1 MRVVMAG
8 SSGFLGKALTGAL
21 RAEGHEVVRLVR
33 RAAEAPDEEQ
43 WDPHAARLDPAVV
56 EAADLVVNMAGRAT
70 AGNPHSKKWAREM
83 HSSRIATTDTLAR
96 AIAASTRKPAFLAQN
111 AVGYY
116 GDHGPEVIT
125 EESDSRGDSFL
136 TQVTRA
142 WQQATTP
149 AVDAGARVVVMRTAP
164 VLDRRS
170 APLQQLLLPFR
181 LGLGARLGDGQ
192 QSFAC
197 ISLRDWLSA
206 AVFLAEHDTAAGP
219 FNLCCPD
226 TPTNAEFTDALAAA
240 VGRKARLAAPVAIL
254 RKAAGPMAPELL
266 GSLNIRPEALEAL
279 GFEFADRD
287 VEAIFATALA

>member
-8 SSGFLGKALTGAL
+8 SSGFLGQALTGAL

-33 RAAEAPDEEQ
+33 RAAEGPDEEQ
-43 WDPHAARLDPAVV
+43 WDPYAARLDPAVV
-56 EAADLVVNMAGRAT
+56 EAADVVVNLAGRAT
-70 AGNPHSKKWAREM
+70 AGNPHSKRWAREM
-83 HSSRIATTDTLAR
+83 HSSRVSTTDTLAR

-142 WQQATTP
+142 WQHATTP

-164 VLDRRS
+164 VLHRQA

-181 LGLGARLGDGQ
+181 LGLGRPAGRRPAVLRL
-192 QSFAC
+192 
-197 ISLRDWLSA
+197 R
-206 AVFLAEHDTAAGP
+206 LA
-219 FNLCCPD
+219 
-226 TPTNAEFTDALAAA
+226 
-240 VGRKARLAAPVAIL
+240 ARLAGRRDCSWPSTTPRQGRSTCAAPTPP
-254 RKAAGPMAPELL
+254 RTPSSPTRSRPPSAA
-266 GSLNIRPEALEAL
+266 RPGWPHPSRCCARPRARWHRSCW
-279 GFEFADRD
+279 AR
-287 VEAIFATALA
+287 